1 MKKRFSDQH
10 ILENQPFRV
19 VFVFLQREFRVM
31 SLTGKKGAR
40 LGPLMRYCFTLAFS
54 SLMTFSAA
62 AVQSP

>member
-19 VFVFLQREFRVM
+19 VFLFLQREFRVM

-40 LGPLMRYCFTLAFS
+40 LGPPDALLFHFGLFLTDD
-54 SLMTFSAA
+54 
-62 AVQSP
+62 V

>member
-19 VFVFLQREFRVM
+19 VFLFLQREFRVM

-40 LGPLMRYCFTLAFS
+40 LGP
-54 SLMTFSAA
+54 
-62 AVQSP
+62 P